1 MVIDNPVS
9 DDLHERGPHVPNGSE
24 VEGMSLD
31 AELYVGLYKASRAM
45 NSSYRPLLASIGLT
59 HTQYLVMLVL
69 WERRVVTVGELGD
82 RLHLSS
88 GTVSPLLAR
97 LEHAGLISRRRRLDD
112 VRTVDVFPTQE
123 GLRLRV
129 AADNVP
135 AVIARA
141 SGLTSSEIA
150 ELRDALQ
157 VMTMRLHAAELM

>member
-1 MVIDNPVS
+1 MVS
-9 DDLHERGPHVPNGSE
+9 DNAVSDCDSSAPSGSE
-24 VEGMSLD
+24 PERMPLV
-31 AELYVGLYKASRAM
+31 AELYIALYTASRAM
-45 NSSYRPLLASIGLT
+45 NGSYRPLLASLGLT

-112 VRTVDVFPTQE
+112 VRAVEVFATQK
-123 GLRLRV
+123 GMRLRV
-129 AADNVP
+129 AADEVP

-141 SGLTSSEIA
+141 AGLTATEIA

-157 VMTMRLHAAELM
+157 VMTMRLSVAEL